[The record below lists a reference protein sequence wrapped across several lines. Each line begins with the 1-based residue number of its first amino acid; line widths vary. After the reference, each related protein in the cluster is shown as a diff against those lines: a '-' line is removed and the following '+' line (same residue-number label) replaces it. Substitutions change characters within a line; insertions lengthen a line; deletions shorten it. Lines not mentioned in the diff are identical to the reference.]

1 MIELVVRS
9 HIVVQLAGRPLSI
22 SHNVPGY
29 EAVLWNLVGC
39 YAAPC
44 NFASCYAVLSHI
56 AGSENTPCN
65 SVGSKLLLG
74 IQLAVR
80 PP

>member
-9 HIVVQLAGRPLSI
+9 YIVVQLAGRPLSI

-39 YAAPC
+39 
-44 NFASCYAVLSHI
+44 
-56 AGSENTPCN
+56 
-65 SVGSKLLLG
+65 
-74 IQLAVR
+74 
-80 PP
+80 